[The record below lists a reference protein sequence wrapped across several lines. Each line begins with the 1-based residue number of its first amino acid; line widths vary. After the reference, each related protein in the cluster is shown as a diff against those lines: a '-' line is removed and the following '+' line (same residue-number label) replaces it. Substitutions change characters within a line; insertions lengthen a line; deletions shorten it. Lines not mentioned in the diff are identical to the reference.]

1 MGVLIVPFSLFLM
14 LCIWSLGWLQRAFH
28 LTPREGKGLTLVSLT
43 LADQLPQA
51 QSETSSMR
59 HSISELP
66 LPFSRTREQAN
77 MACSSPSPCTL
88 GITETTYSTPKPA
101 YPDSNIPSLK
111 TQSKASPL
119 LSSNFFCL
127 LLDLSTLSVALM
139 ARHMVLWGIIST
151 AGDSRSVS
159 LTKPAWK

>member
-1 MGVLIVPFSLFLM
+1 M
-14 LCIWSLGWLQRAFH
+14 
-28 LTPREGKGLTLVSLT
+28 SLT

-77 MACSSPSPCTL
+77 MACSSPSPGTL
-88 GITETTYSTPKPA
+88 GITQTTYSTPKPA

-111 TQSKASPL
+111 TQSKASPHAF
-119 LSSNFFCL
+119 SNFFCL
-127 LLDLSTLSVALM
+127 LLDLSTFLCGSHGKTHGPL
-139 ARHMVLWGIIST
+139 RNRFK
-151 AGDSRSVS
+151 SRRLKICQPDQTCMKIKSI
-159 LTKPAWK
+159 LKP